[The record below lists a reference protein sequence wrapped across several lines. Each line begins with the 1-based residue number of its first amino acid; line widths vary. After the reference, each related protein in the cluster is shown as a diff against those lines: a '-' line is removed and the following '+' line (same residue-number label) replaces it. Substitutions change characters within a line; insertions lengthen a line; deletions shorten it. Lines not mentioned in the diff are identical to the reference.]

1 MRQLGRPRLL
11 LHRSFR
17 PALILSKIVV
27 DVGNPACDGLVA
39 AGDTQMPLTKS
50 QLFHHVHAICRG
62 KNVAYFGGYQKAF
75 GHYLRICT
83 AEKLCY
89 GWNV

>member
-1 MRQLGRPRLL
+1 M
-11 LHRSFR
+11 
-17 PALILSKIVV
+17 A
-27 DVGNPACDGLVA
+27 
-39 AGDTQMPLTKS
+39 LTKS
-50 QLFHHVHAICRG
+50 QLFSHVHSICRT

-83 AEKLCY
+83 AQKLVY